1 MSYDKVDK
9 NTVLFSEGD
18 VATKMYLLMSGSCDA
33 LDGAG
38 NHIAAIE
45 SVSVFGEYGV
55 IGGNR
60 KRTATIRTVT
70 NCEILSLAK
79 KDFDLL
85 KLTKAINKECITEL
99 LKIAKER
106 EAENNKLLQVK
117 KKK

>member
-1 MSYDKVDK
+1 M
-9 NTVLFSEGD
+9 
-18 VATKMYLLMSGSCDA
+18 ATKMYLLMSGSCDA

-60 KRTATIRTVT
+60 KRTATIRTAT

-85 KLTKAINKECITEL
+85 KLTKAINKEKL
-99 LKIAKER
+99 NKIAAMTTKTEV
-106 EAENNKLLQVK
+106 EADEFVVFEGPHWQHVVA
-117 KKK
+117 